1 MKISN
6 IKRFYVE
13 NTLSNEKDKI
23 FYSLKKAV
31 EYVIEQANENLL
43 IHIGGY
49 NLEYY
54 IKGDTVNSLYLRC
67 SNIIATLKA

>member
-6 IKRFYVE
+6 IKRFYVT
-13 NTLSNEKDKI
+13 NTISNEKDKV
-23 FYSLKKAV
+23 FYSLQKAV

-43 IHIGGY
+43 IHIGRY

-54 IKGDTVNSLYLRC
+54 IKGDTVNSLYLKC
-67 SNIIATLKA
+67 SNIIATL

>member
-23 FYSLKKAV
+23 FYSLQKAV
-31 EYVIEQANENLL
+31 EYVIEQADENLL

-54 IKGDTVNSLYLRC
+54 IKGDTVNGLYLRC
-67 SNIIATLKA
+67 SNIIATL